1 MSSPFAGAEMM
12 TFFAPA
18 SMCFEA
24 FSRSEKT
31 LSSLPSML
39 MPVSVASTSPG
50 KRPRMESYFR
60 RCASVVLSV
69 MSLTPTQSMSAP
81 LAWAARKTF
90 LPMRPK
96 PLMPTLTAIYV
107 LSSSGGA
114 SPGAVAVPPS
124 GARESISGVPAS
136 GAAGWL
142 VHVPV
147 DHVNQVVPAVLVDP
161 REVLCDHHRAV
172 AAAGAADPH
181 GQVGLA
187 LLLVGVEQVVEE
199 RLQPVVELGDPLRG
213 LDVVAH
219 FGVAAGLVAE
229 VL

>member
-1 MSSPFAGAEMM
+1 MM

-24 FSRSEKT
+24 FSRSVKRPVDSITTSAPTSLHGSAAGSRSEKT

-50 KRPRMESYFR
+50 KRPRMESYFK

-69 MSLTPTQSMSAP
+69 MSLTPTHSMSAP

-96 PLMPTLTAIYV
+96 PLIPTLTAIYV

-114 SPGAVAVPPS
+114 SPRAVAGPPS
-124 GARESISGVPAS
+124 GARESISGLPAS
-136 GAAGWL
+136 RAPRRL
-142 VHVPV
+142 VDVPV
-147 DHVNQVVPAVLVDP
+147 DDVDQVVPAVLVEL
-161 REVLCDHHRAV
+161 RQVLCDHHRAV
-172 AAAGAADPH
+172 AAAGAPDPH

-187 LLLVGVEQVVEE
+187 LLLVGVEQVIEE
-199 RLQPVVELGDPLRG
+199 WLEPVVELRDAL
-213 LDVVAH
+213 
-219 FGVAAGLVAE
+219 
-229 VL
+229 